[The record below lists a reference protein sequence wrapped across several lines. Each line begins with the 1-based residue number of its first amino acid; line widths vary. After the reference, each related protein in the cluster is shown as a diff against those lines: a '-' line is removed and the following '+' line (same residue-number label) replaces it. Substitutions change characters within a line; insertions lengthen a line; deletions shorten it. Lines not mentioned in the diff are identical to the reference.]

1 MTRIPL
7 AAVLIVVAA
16 CGQAAVGPSPSPSS
30 SVAVTSP
37 TPTPTPSPAPTTA
50 APSPTAGRFANA
62 VLGYTATLPPPWRVS
77 ACLSRL
83 ENTTEQTYLG
93 QDVLT
98 WHSVAEEQD
107 LGVSGGTGPTG
118 AFAWVITIQ
127 VQVSAQSAS
136 DFAMARAGGSGG
148 KNDPDTIGSRP
159 AARVADGSGNAI
171 AYYVANGGRMY
182 SIELT
187 PSGDPRPAQLLPA
200 TFDAIAHAVSFM
212 TPTARPTPTADPV
225 PTAEVESLADAVAA
239 AFAASDADRLHDL
252 MTPVCWFNSGFN
264 QSEGSAASRDKVAA
278 GLRTSFSQGLKV
290 TVEPRPIMTKPPMP
304 GSFWIWSTWSE
315 YGVPPRTT
323 PKSNVQLVFDQIDGR
338 WYWIGALFNA
348 TR

>member
-1 MTRIPL
+1 VTRPTL
-7 AAVLIVVAA
+7 AAMLIAIAA
-16 CGQAAVGPSPSPSS
+16 CSPNALSPTPSPSA
-30 SVAVTSP
+30 SVAVAS
-37 TPTPTPSPAPTTA
+37 PTPTPSPAPTTA
-50 APSPTAGRFANA
+50 PPSPTAGRHANA
-62 VLGYTATLPPPWRVS
+62 VLGYAATLPPPWRVS
-77 ACLSRL
+77 GCLSRV
-83 ENTTEQTYLG
+83 ENTLEQTYLG

-107 LGVSGGTGPTG
+107 LGVSGGTGATG

-136 DFAMARAGGSGG
+136 DFAAARAGGSGG
-148 KNDPDTIGSRP
+148 KSDPDTIGGRP
-159 AARVADGSGNAI
+159 AARVADGSGNAV

-182 SIELT
+182 SIQIT
-187 PSGDPRPAQLLPA
+187 SNGDSRPAQLSPA
-200 TFDAIAHAVSFM
+200 TFDAIAHSVSFT

-225 PTAEVESLADAVAA
+225 PTAAVEALADAVAA
-239 AFAASDADRLHDL
+239 AFAASDADRLHEL
-252 MTPVCWFNSGFN
+252 MTPVCWFNAGYN

-278 GLRTSFSQGLKV
+278 GLRTSFTQGLRV

-304 GSFWIWSTWSE
+304 GSFWIWSTWSA

-323 PKSNVQLVFDQIDGR
+323 PQSNVQLVFDQIDGR
-338 WYWIGALFNA
+338 WYWVGALFNA